1 MTEGVALPILSLL
14 AGAVFG
20 LLYLGVLWGAVRLLT
35 SGRSVW
41 LFAALALLRAGLLLG
56 ALWLAAT
63 TGATATRDR
72 VCPAGLR
79 RRPSL
84 RHPHGKSRPS
94 GAVPMEISPDT
105 WILYEWRGLRLN
117 ATIVFTWGVMAL
129 LVLVSWAITA
139 RLSEGET
146 VSRWQVMLEVVVTT
160 IRDQIDEVG
169 AADPARY
176 LPFIG
181 TLFLFIAT
189 ANLLTILPGYQPP
202 TGSLSTTAALAI
214 CVLIAV
220 PLFSITRRGLGGY
233 LKSYLQPTPFM
244 LPFNLIGTASR
255 TIALA
260 VRLYGNVMSGTVI
273 VGILISVA
281 PFFFPVLMQLLGLLT
296 GLIQAY
302 IFAILAMV
310 YIASASRSRDGT
322 GPQGT
327 HETTQGD

>member
-1 MTEGVALPILSLL
+1 MG
-14 AGAVFG
+14 
-20 LLYLGVLWGAVRLLT
+20 
-35 SGRSVW
+35 
-41 LFAALALLRAGLLLG
+41 
-56 ALWLAAT
+56 
-63 TGATATRDR
+63 
-72 VCPAGLR
+72 
-79 RRPSL
+79 
-84 RHPHGKSRPS
+84 
-94 GAVPMEISPDT
+94 
-105 WILYEWRGLRLN
+105 GLRLN

-129 LVLVSWAITA
+129 LVLVSSAITA

-146 VSRWQVMLEVVVTT
+146 VSRWQVMLEVVITT

-181 TLFLFIAT
+181 TLFLFIAM
-189 ANLLTILPGYQPP
+189 ANILTIVPGYHPP

-220 PLFSITRRGLGGY
+220 PIFSISRRGWRGY
-233 LKSYLQPTPFM
+233 LGSYLQPSPFM
-244 LPFNLIGTASR
+244 LPFNLIGELSR

-273 VGILISVA
+273 AGILISVA
-281 PFFFPVLMQLLGLLT
+281 PFFFPILMQLLGLLT

-310 YIASASRSRDGT
+310 YIASASRSRQQVESATPDA
-322 GPQGT
+322 PDNER
-327 HETTQGD
+327 HEGD